1 MPSTQLSR
9 DKIQLCSIQ
18 GRLFE
23 LAAKAGAGSA
33 EFIDAF
39 MRSRTAARLDLPY
52 DRLQWAGEEYIL
64 EELSDELG
72 GLPAGNI
79 WSDDAS
85 FWTGYLYRLWHYQTG
100 DSSEKINRAAD
111 AATMHACYPG
121 YHTLDPEMAIERLC
135 EAASQS
141 AQ

>member
-1 MPSTQLSR
+1 MRLTR
-9 DKIQLCSIQ
+9 DKAQLCSIQ

-23 LAAKAGAGSA
+23 LSGKANAGSA

-39 MRSRTAARLDLPY
+39 MRSETAARLDLPY

-64 EELSDELG
+64 EEVSDEIG
-72 GLPAGNI
+72 ELPDGAI
-79 WSDDAS
+79 WDDEPL

-100 DSSEKINRAAD
+100 DSSAEIGRMAD

-121 YHTLDPEMAIERLC
+121 YHTLDPEMAIERLR
-135 EAASQS
+135 EAHRMSLRER
-141 AQ
+141 